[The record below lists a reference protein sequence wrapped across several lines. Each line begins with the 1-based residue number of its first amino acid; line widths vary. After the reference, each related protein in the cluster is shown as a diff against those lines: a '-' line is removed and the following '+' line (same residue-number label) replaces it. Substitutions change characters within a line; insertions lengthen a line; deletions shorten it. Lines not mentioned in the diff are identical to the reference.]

1 MMNGVIL
8 RYLFCIFIYISINTF
23 CYSQTNYVSIN
34 DSINFYINEGL
45 YVKASNRIVDYA
57 SYLGSIGDKK
67 SALDYQKWNCN
78 LVEEHL
84 DYFFDH
90 GLSLEE
96 YFANR
101 DMVCILYRDL
111 GLKSD
116 AIKTYLSIINDM
128 KKVVP
133 SQIPIITDFIAPI
146 LASYTETPLC
156 DSIYS
161 LSNTLDYIKSSN
173 YDKKDVEKFVELAND
188 FYTNRFFIN
197 KMEECDA
204 WFNRYVG
211 FINSLDTTFYKNEIL
226 NYYLNYI
233 DILEIRAS
241 NASAQENDQLKAI
254 SLYEKAIE
262 TLEVIKSYDPSV
274 LLRIASYNSEIGHNY
289 FLLKDMSISKI
300 YIDKAFNDALF
311 YSGTISLHYCKLLS
325 NLALDFWNHHQP
337 STAASIKQTEIA
349 LREKTSLEPLISD
362 YALLMMYN
370 NGQPD
375 TIISIGKKVFDTFG
389 DTICTSMTYIYYYM
403 AEAYSELMYEQIL
416 KGEQFKENK
425 EKYEYYIEK
434 ALKTYELYLQHYKEH
449 NNANQTFANILGI
462 RAKHHLRLGDYATSF
477 RLAEQAFIIDENS
490 NRLFLV
496 CQNAVSIHD
505 ENAMHKYLP
514 MYYNY
519 LENDLMT
526 MLPLLG
532 TVESEM
538 YLQQGS
544 HPIYNFIDWG
554 VINSNDSL
562 CLSLAYNSALL
573 TKNLYL
579 NSSSLIPF
587 IPDESLYPEY
597 QSLSILKD
605 MILKEKNLN
614 GRLILAHEYEL
625 RERDLKSKV
634 IDNFKSTVFVKWNS
648 IQEKLDIDEVAIE
661 FIEYGEKE
669 WLYSKNDTGKRYGAL
684 IITKTSSYPVFVD
697 LFEVEVAKGVYE
709 QQPKSYSEK
718 LGYNLYN
725 KLWDTLAPY
734 LKGASRVYFSP
745 IGLLSLINIESLMDE
760 NGIAAFD
767 KFPLNRVSSTKQ
779 ILFQKPLAIESVA
792 LFGGVKYTTQKYDQ
806 PTFTLDSL
814 NTRGNWAYLEETLSE
829 IDEIESEVKQD
840 KDNISVYKYIGEYA
854 SEEHLKDICKS
865 SPSILHIASHGF
877 YIPEIKRSKVPYYNR
892 DDTTL
897 LSDNLF
903 YSGLVLA
910 GGQDSWNN
918 STFEIDAN
926 DGILSSYEISNLNLR
941 KTDLVVLSA
950 CETGIGDLSYDGIL
964 GLQRGFKSAGV
975 NTIIMSLWKVDDV
988 ATSLLM
994 VNFYR
999 YYLKTGIKE
1008 YAFREA
1014 QRIVREKFPDP
1025 FFWTSFILLN

>member
-1 MMNGVIL
+1 MIDWVRLRSLFYIL
-8 RYLFCIFIYISINTF
+8 IYISINTF
-23 CYSQTNYVSIN
+23 CYSQTNYVNIN
-34 DSINFYINEGL
+34 DSINIYINEGL
-45 YVKASNRIVDYA
+45 YVKASNRIVEYA
-57 SYLGSIGDKK
+57 LYLGSIGDKK

-84 DYFFDH
+84 NYFIDH

-101 DMVCILYRDL
+101 DTVCILYRDL

-128 KKVVP
+128 KKVAP

-161 LSNTLDYIKSSN
+161 LSNTLDYIKNSK
-173 YDKKDVEKFVELAND
+173 YEKKDVEMFVELAND
-188 FYTNRFFIN
+188 FYINRFLNN
-197 KMEECDA
+197 KMEECDT

-389 DTICTSMTYIYYYM
+389 DTICTSMTYIYYYL

-434 ALKTYELYLQHYKEH
+434 ALTTYELFLQHYKKH
-449 NNANQTFANILGI
+449 NNANQTFANILSI
-462 RAKHHLRLGDYATSF
+462 RAKHQLRLGDLSTSF
-477 RLAEQAFIIDENS
+477 RLAEQAFLIDENS
-490 NRLFLV
+490 NRLFIV

-519 LENDLMT
+519 LENDLMA

-562 CLSLAYNSALL
+562 CLSFLIHHLL
-573 TKNLYL
+573 FH
-579 NSSSLIPF
+579 S
-587 IPDESLYPEY
+587 
-597 QSLSILKD
+597 
-605 MILKEKNLN
+605 
-614 GRLILAHEYEL
+614 
-625 RERDLKSKV
+625 
-634 IDNFKSTVFVKWNS
+634 
-648 IQEKLDIDEVAIE
+648 
-661 FIEYGEKE
+661 
-669 WLYSKNDTGKRYGAL
+669 
-684 IITKTSSYPVFVD
+684 
-697 LFEVEVAKGVYE
+697 
-709 QQPKSYSEK
+709 
-718 LGYNLYN
+718 
-725 KLWDTLAPY
+725 
-734 LKGASRVYFSP
+734 
-745 IGLLSLINIESLMDE
+745 
-760 NGIAAFD
+760 
-767 KFPLNRVSSTKQ
+767 
-779 ILFQKPLAIESVA
+779 
-792 LFGGVKYTTQKYDQ
+792 
-806 PTFTLDSL
+806 
-814 NTRGNWAYLEETLSE
+814 
-829 IDEIESEVKQD
+829 
-840 KDNISVYKYIGEYA
+840 
-854 SEEHLKDICKS
+854 
-865 SPSILHIASHGF
+865 
-877 YIPEIKRSKVPYYNR
+877 
-892 DDTTL
+892 
-897 LSDNLF
+897 
-903 YSGLVLA
+903 
-910 GGQDSWNN
+910 
-918 STFEIDAN
+918 
-926 DGILSSYEISNLNLR
+926 
-941 KTDLVVLSA
+941 
-950 CETGIGDLSYDGIL
+950 
-964 GLQRGFKSAGV
+964 
-975 NTIIMSLWKVDDV
+975 
-988 ATSLLM
+988 
-994 VNFYR
+994 
-999 YYLKTGIKE
+999 
-1008 YAFREA
+1008 
-1014 QRIVREKFPDP
+1014 
-1025 FFWTSFILLN
+1025 

>member
-1 MMNGVIL
+1 MGRL
-8 RYLFCIFIYISINTF
+8 RYIFLFIISILIHVSCF
-23 CYSQTNYVSIN
+23 SQIKDNEIE
-34 DSINFYINEGL
+34 DSINSYISEGL
-45 YVKASNRIVDYA
+45 FVKASNRIVDYA
-57 SYLGSIGDKK
+57 LYLESIG
-67 SALDYQKWNCN
+67 
-78 LVEEHL
+78 
-84 DYFFDH
+84 
-90 GLSLEE
+90 
-96 YFANR
+96 
-101 DMVCILYRDL
+101 
-111 GLKSD
+111 
-116 AIKTYLSIINDM
+116 
-128 KKVVP
+128 
-133 SQIPIITDFIAPI
+133 
-146 LASYTETPLC
+146 
-156 DSIYS
+156 
-161 LSNTLDYIKSSN
+161 
-173 YDKKDVEKFVELAND
+173 EK
-188 FYTNRFFIN
+188 
-197 KMEECDA
+197 EECDA
-204 WFNRYVG
+204 WFERYVS
-211 FINSLDTTFYKNEIL
+211 FIDGLDISVYKNEIIR
-226 NYYLNYI
+226 YYLNYI

-241 NASAQENDQLKAI
+241 NASAQENNPIKAI

-262 TLEVIKSYDPSV
+262 TLESIKYYDPSIQ
-274 LLRIASYNSEIGHNY
+274 LRIASYNSEIGSIF
-289 FLLKDMSISKI
+289 FLLKDMSNSKI
-300 YIDKAFNDALF
+300 YIDKAYKDALF
-311 YSGTISLHYCKLLS
+311 YSGTISLDYCKLLS
-325 NLALDFWNHHQP
+325 NLALCFWNLNQP
-337 STAASIKQTEIA
+337 TTAASIKHREIA

-370 NGQPD
+370 HGQPD

-389 DTICTSMTYIYYYM
+389 ESICTSMTYIYYYM
-403 AEAYSELMYEQIL
+403 AKAYSELMYEQIL

-434 ALKTYELYLQHYKEH
+434 AQTTYELFLQHYKKY
-449 NNANQTFANILGI
+449 NNANQTFANILEI

-477 RLAEQAFIIDENS
+477 RLAEQAFMIDENS
-490 NRLFLV
+490 HRLFLV
-496 CQNAVSIHD
+496 CLNAVSIHD

-514 MYYNY
+514 LYYEF
-519 LENDLMT
+519 LEKDLKNI
-526 MLPLLG
+526 LPLLG
-532 TVESEM
+532 TVESEL
-538 YLQQGS
+538 YLQQGG

-554 VINSNDSL
+554 IINTNDSL

-579 NSSSLIPF
+579 NSSSFTPF
-587 IPDESLYPEY
+587 ITDESLYPEY
-597 QSLSILKD
+597 QSLSLLKD
-605 MILKEKNLN
+605 IIFKEKNYN
-614 GRLILAHEYEL
+614 DRLILLHEYEL
-625 RERDLKSKV
+625 RERNLRSKV
-634 IDNFKSTVFVKWNS
+634 IENFNSTVFVKWNS

-669 WLYSKNDTGKRYGAL
+669 WLYSKNNIRKRYGAL

-697 LFEVEVAKGVYE
+697 LFEVEVAKDVYE

-718 LGYNLYN
+718 LGCNLYN
-725 KLWDTLAPY
+725 KLWDSLAPY

-779 ILFQKPLAIESVA
+779 LLFQKPLAIESVA
-792 LFGGVKYTTQKYDQ
+792 LFGGVKYNKRKYNQ

-814 NTRGNWAYLEETLSE
+814 NTRGNWAYLKETLG
-829 IDEIESEVKQD
+829 EIEEVENEVKRD

-854 SEEHLKDICKS
+854 SEEQFKDICKS
-865 SPSILHIASHGF
+865 CPSVLHIASHGF

-892 DDTTL
+892 YDTTL

-903 YSGLVLA
+903 YSGLVFA

-918 STFEIDAN
+918 STFEIDSN

-999 YYLKTGIKE
+999 KYLKTGSKE

-1025 FFWTSFILLN
+1025 YFWASFILLD